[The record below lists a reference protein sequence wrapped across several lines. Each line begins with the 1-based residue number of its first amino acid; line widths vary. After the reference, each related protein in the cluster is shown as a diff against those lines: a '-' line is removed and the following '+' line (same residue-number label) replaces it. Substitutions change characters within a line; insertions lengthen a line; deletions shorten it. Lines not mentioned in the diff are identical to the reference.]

1 MDSLSTSCP
10 RLSSLVA
17 GIYVFLAAFS
27 TDADCQDKPGRQRGF
42 YHIETRSCR
51 GGFAAQ
57 GDITAV

>member
-1 MDSLSTSCP
+1 MP
-10 RLSSLVA
+10 ALVA